1 MCLKLHRLPFKIYI
15 SYFPYE
21 SDVRVH
27 TAAPHNITITVLDTH
42 TLSSLSTKRN
52 EGNCHISLYKHLIL
66 IVLLNIKINNLNSAT
81 SRQATQVVVVV
92 VVVVDNAIYQQKL
105 ECPNGYNVSDHCV
118 NMLVI
123 DIIENSFIVCGFIWN
138 KDSDHHHF
146 NKMKINVV
154 MIVNKWYSQSTPA
167 I

>member
-1 MCLKLHRLPFKIYI
+1 MPKASSPSLQHLCLA
-15 SYFPYE
+15 FPPRKH
-21 SDVRVH
+21 DVHVH
-27 TAAPHNITITVLDTH
+27 TTAPHDITVLDIH

-92 VVVVDNAIYQQKL
+92 VVVVVVDNAIYQQKL
-105 ECPNGYNVSDHCV
+105 ECPNGYNVSNHCV

-123 DIIENSFIVCGFIWN
+123 DIIENSFIVCGFI
-138 KDSDHHHF
+138 
-146 NKMKINVV
+146 
-154 MIVNKWYSQSTPA
+154 
-167 I
+167 

>member
-1 MCLKLHRLPFKIYI
+1 MPKASSPSLQHLCLA
-15 SYFPYE
+15 FPPRKH
-21 SDVRVH
+21 DVRVH
-27 TAAPHNITITVLDTH
+27 TAAPHDITVLDIH

-81 SRQATQVVVVV
+81 NRQATQVVVV
-92 VVVVDNAIYQQKL
+92 DNTIYQQKL

-123 DIIENSFIVCGFIWN
+123 DIIENSFIVCGFI
-138 KDSDHHHF
+138 
-146 NKMKINVV
+146 
-154 MIVNKWYSQSTPA
+154 
-167 I
+167 

>member
-1 MCLKLHRLPFKIYI
+1 M
-15 SYFPYE
+15 
-21 SDVRVH
+21 
-27 TAAPHNITITVLDTH
+27 
-42 TLSSLSTKRN
+42 
-52 EGNCHISLYKHLIL
+52 
-66 IVLLNIKINNLNSAT
+66 
-81 SRQATQVVVVV
+81 V

-105 ECPNGYNVSDHCV
+105 ECPNGYNVSNHCV

-123 DIIENSFIVCGFIWN
+123 DIIENSFIVCGFISN

-154 MIVNKWYSQSTPA
+154 MRVNKWYSQSTPA